1 MQLNS
6 HLVSQALGPAAAG
19 NPASALAVNPAAL
32 ANALAAAAPQQA
44 PPQQAAAGLGLGL
57 TSAALAA
64 ALAAA
69 SQGQASAGAQ
79 QAQAQ
84 AHAGVHAGAWGAAQM
99 PRSVAPA
106 REPEQMTPAA
116 PTAGAAKK
124 LSVLKMMPI
133 VRRPLMSRSRRRE
146 QHMLLL
152 QYSGLCC
159 MDLQVSCVWGLI
171 QVSLS
176 TCILQGH
183 QDVAALYSAN
193 NAEPLA
199 WAADIRK

>member
-32 ANALAAAAPQQA
+32 ATALAAAAPQQA

-69 SQGQASAGAQ
+69 SQSQAPAGAQ

-84 AHAGVHAGAWGAAQM
+84 AHAGVHAGAWGAAHM

-116 PTAGAAKK
+116 PMAGAAKK
-124 LSVLKMMPI
+124 LSVLNLMP
-133 VRRPLMSRSRRRE
+133 
-146 QHMLLL
+146 
-152 QYSGLCC
+152 
-159 MDLQVSCVWGLI
+159 
-171 QVSLS
+171 
-176 TCILQGH
+176 T
-183 QDVAALYSAN
+183 VAAPAYESEQAARAAHAVGAVCGVVLHG
-193 NAEPLA
+193 LA
-199 WAADIRK
+199 SLLRVGSDTSVSKYLHPAGTPRCGCPRPCK